1 MNHPLRSLGLVTAA
15 LVLCT
20 GCGPRAKPTV
30 YQLEVEPYDVE
41 VPVPVNVPF
50 TGYVTLDGV
59 RTDLGALTTPW
70 QGKWTAID
78 FGGELRTL
86 DVNGFRATLTF
97 EEPPVPAL
105 TVRNRAK
112 GADGALLRVVQ
123 RRTSSTQ
130 GVHIQAM
137 QLPPAGAMA
146 TAAAVV
152 PAPAASAPA
161 TAAAAT
167 TVPAT
172 AASASA
178 ASGK

>member
-30 YQLEVEPYDVE
+30 YQLEVEPYEME

-50 TGYVTLDGV
+50 TGYLMIDGV
-59 RTDLGALTTPW
+59 RTDLGAQTTPW
-70 QGKWTAID
+70 QGRWTAID

-137 QLPPAGAMA
+137 QLPPAV
-146 TAAAVV
+146 VV

-167 TVPAT
+167 PAPAA

>member
-1 MNHPLRSLGLVTAA
+1 MNHPLRSLALLTAA
-15 LVLCT
+15 LALSA

-30 YQLEVEPYDVE
+30 YQLEVEPYEVE
-41 VPVPVNVPF
+41 VPVPVQVPF
-50 TGYVTLDGV
+50 TGHITLDGV
-59 RTDLGALTTPW
+59 RTELGTLNTPW

-78 FGGELRTL
+78 FGAELRTL

-137 QLPPAGAMA
+137 QLPPAGAPS
-146 TAAAVV
+146 TAAAG
-152 PAPAASAPA
+152 ASAPA
-161 TAAAAT
+161 A
-167 TVPAT
+167 
-172 AASASA
+172 AASASS